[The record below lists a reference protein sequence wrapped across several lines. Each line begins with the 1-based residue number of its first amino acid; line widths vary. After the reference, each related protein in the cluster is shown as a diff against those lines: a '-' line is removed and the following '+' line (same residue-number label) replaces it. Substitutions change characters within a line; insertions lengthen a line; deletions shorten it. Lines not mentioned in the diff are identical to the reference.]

1 MSPEVIQYLVLGF
14 GALVLVYVALAILKA
29 FAPGGALNRL
39 LFEDENAGK
48 TKGRRKPAR
57 APAPDPDNLDAEPD
71 PPPPPAPP
79 TAAGEISVAAR
90 SYLAKISKSMPGSA
104 KEKEK
109 RLNKMTQRM
118 SDLREDLGRAKV
130 KDSTLARN
138 RAKILAAIDGARFDE
153 AETLLSYSVDKD
165 TEKGRHDPSK
175 RRAEFQAEAAEAK
188 IMMGDLQ
195 LARSATEEACLAYRE
210 AVSMAPGDNSE
221 LSTRALERWAEAAH
235 ESGQI
240 SESRDALARALAL
253 REAEKGPGDVNSMA
267 ARDKLIGLNIE
278 LGDLAAAEELAHR
291 SQSVEQGGMESHWG
305 QELTKRFSQ
314 IAKAYAKAG
323 KVKEIMGPL
332 ITCIERMQQS
342 NCDPNDL
349 GAHHRFMGQTAKK
362 LDQMSVAED
371 QFDRAVEVYR
381 KIYGPKDI
389 KLVPHIDALA
399 FCHFDQRKY
408 AEALKRMR
416 ESEAIER
423 EAYGAFHTQIA
434 SRLFSIGRCQHA
446 LSDIADAE
454 NSYKQGIQ
462 MCETIS
468 GGNHADVATG
478 LSLLGALYMGT
489 GRAAEA
495 VPVVERAVGI
505 IEFAY
510 GLDHPHMVP
519 CLSLLGDVYRRTGRD
534 QDAEKIDHR
543 ARDIATI
550 HSVKMAPAA

>member
-1 MSPEVIQYLVLGF
+1 MSPDAVQYLVLGF
-14 GALVLVYVALAILKA
+14 GALVLAYIGMSILRA
-29 FAPGGALNRL
+29 FGPGGALNRL
-39 LFEDENAGK
+39 LFEEQNTGRA
-48 TKGRRKPAR
+48 KGQRKPVR
-57 APAPDPDNLDAEPD
+57 KPVPDPDILDEAPPEPSS
-71 PPPPPAPP
+71 APP
-79 TAAGEISVAAR
+79 TAVGDISAAAK
-90 SYLAKISKSMPGSA
+90 SYLTKLSKTVPGSA

-109 RLNKMTQRM
+109 RLNKMVERM
-118 SDLREDLGRAKV
+118 GDLRQSLGRSKI
-130 KDSTLARN
+130 KDSTLART
-138 RAKILAAIDGARFDE
+138 RAKILSAIDGARFDE
-153 AETLLSYSVDKD
+153 AEHLLSYSVDKD

-188 IMMGDLQ
+188 ILFGDLK
-195 LARSATEEACLAYRE
+195 LAKSATEEACLAYRE
-210 AVSMAPGDNSE
+210 AVSIAPGDNSE
-221 LSTRALERWAEAAH
+221 LSVRALERWAEAAH
-235 ESGQI
+235 ESGQV
-240 SESRDALARALAL
+240 SESRDALTRALAM
-253 REAEKGPGDVNSMA
+253 REAERGPADIDSMA
-267 ARDKLIGLNIE
+267 TRDKLIGLNIE

-291 SQSVEQGGMESHWG
+291 SQSVEQGGMEAHWG

-323 KVKEIMGPL
+323 KIKETMGPL
-332 ITCIERMQQS
+332 ISCVERMQQS

-362 LDQMSVAED
+362 LDQLSVAED

-381 KIYGPKDI
+381 KLYGPKDI

-408 AEALKRMR
+408 GDALGCMREAEAL
-416 ESEAIER
+416 ER
-423 EAYGAFHTQIA
+423 EAYGPSHTQIA

-454 NSYKQGIQ
+454 NSYKQGIA

-489 GRAAEA
+489 GRPAEA
-495 VPVVERAVGI
+495 VPPVERAVGI

-519 CLSLLGDVYRRTGRD
+519 CLSLLGDVYRRVGRD
-534 QDAEKIDHR
+534 QDAEKIEHR
-543 ARDIATI
+543 ARDIATV
-550 HSVKMAPAA
+550 HSVKLASAA